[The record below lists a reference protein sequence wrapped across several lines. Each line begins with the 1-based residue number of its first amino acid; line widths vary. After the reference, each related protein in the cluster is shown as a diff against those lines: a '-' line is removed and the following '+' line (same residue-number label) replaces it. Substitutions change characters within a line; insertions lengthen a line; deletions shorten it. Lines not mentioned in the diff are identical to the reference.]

1 MAPLSALSAD
11 ERAPLARGAVV
22 VGLDEVGR
30 GALAGPVVVG
40 AVALAGADRP
50 PPGLDDSKALS
61 RGARAA
67 LVGPI
72 TAWAADWSLGWAGA
86 DEVDAWGLRLALA
99 VAATRA
105 LAALRVAPGVALVDG
120 NLNLLDAPVAPSLGA
135 PEPPA
140 LAYAGLAWRALVGGD
155 ARCAA
160 IAAASVLAKVHR
172 DAAMRDAH
180 RAHPA
185 YGWSSNVGYGAP
197 AHLAALRALGPTPM
211 HRRSWALPEW
221 SVRPVGLGPPG

>member
-1 MAPLSALSAD
+1 MAPLSALSLD
-11 ERAPLARGAVV
+11 ERRAVSAGQVV

-40 AVALAGADRP
+40 AVAIGGARRP
-50 PPGLDDSKALS
+50 PRGLDDSKALA
-61 RGARAA
+61 ARARRA
-67 LVGPI
+67 LLGPI
-72 TAWAADWSLGWAGA
+72 TAWADDWSLGWAGA

-105 LAALRVAPGVALVDG
+105 LAALRVAPAVALVDG
-120 NLNLLDAPVAPSLGA
+120 NLNLLDAPVRLTLGA

-140 LAYAGLAWRALVGGD
+140 LAFAAMACQTVVGGD

-180 RAHPA
+180 RAHPR
-185 YGWSSNVGYGAP
+185 YGWASNVGYGAP
-197 AHLAALRALGPTPM
+197 AHLEALRRFGPTPL
-211 HRRSWALPEW
+211 HRRSWALPERAE
-221 SVRPVGLGPPG
+221 RPGASGGAE

>member
-1 MAPLSALSAD
+1 
-11 ERAPLARGAVV
+11 
-22 VGLDEVGR
+22 
-30 GALAGPVVVG
+30 
-40 AVALAGADRP
+40 
-50 PPGLDDSKALS
+50 DSKALT
-61 RGARAA
+61 GPARAA

-72 TAWAADWSLGWAGA
+72 TVWAADWSLGWASA

-105 LAALRVAPGVALVDG
+105 LGALRVAPEIALVDG
-120 NLNLLDAPVAPSLGA
+120 NLNLLDAPVAPTLGA
-135 PEPPA
+135 PTPPA
-140 LAYAGLAWRALVGGD
+140 LDFASLSCRPLVGGD

-185 YGWSSNVGYGAP
+185 YGWASNVGYGAP
-197 AHLAALRALGPTPM
+197 AHLSALRALGPTPL
-211 HRRSWALPEW
+211 HRRSWALPER
-221 SVRPVGLGPPG
+221 VERPGPTRVGE